1 MRNSFSLFLTGAAAV
16 AALVIPSLAR
26 AEIAA
31 DAATQSQ
38 GDAAAGKKIFER
50 KCLMCHTLGRPSMLG
65 PSLTGVVGRKP
76 GSLPGYAGYSPAL
89 RKVGS
94 TWTPVRLDSFLI
106 APAKLV
112 PGTRMPILR
121 LQRRGRG
128 GEWL

>member
-1 MRNSFSLFLTGAAAV
+1 
-16 AALVIPSLAR
+16 
-26 AEIAA
+26 
-31 DAATQSQ
+31 
-38 GDAAAGKKIFER
+38 
-50 KCLMCHTLGRPSMLG
+50 MLG

-112 PGTRMPILR
+112 PGTRMAVSIPDPKDRADVVAFLET
-121 LQRRGRG
+121 QK
-128 GEWL
+128 